1 MVVGNGENEYGEG
14 IEVSLTDEQIKEY
27 SEMFRYPLIYMTQEE
42 LVEAQA
48 EEPDEG
54 ISQL

>member
-42 LVEAQA
+42 LAEAQA
-48 EEPDEG
+48 EEPDES
-54 ISQL
+54 ISQI

>member
-27 SEMFRYPLIYMTQEE
+27 SEMFRYPLIYLTKEE
-42 LVEAQA
+42 LDEEQA
-48 EEPDEG
+48 EEQDEG
-54 ISQL
+54 ISQT